1 MNYTL
6 YLSFK
11 YLKPQKD
18 KFFSYLSLTISVCGI
33 AIGVATLIV
42 TLGIMTGFHKE
53 IKNRLSMLYPDII
66 ITSNY
71 DIPEEVLKNNK
82 HIRFYSPFLY
92 SQVIIKFNNNVYTS
106 VVKGINYETEKN
118 VVKIDKLIKW
128 ADERDKLDKKFIVLG
143 KELAKN
149 LGVSFNDEIVMILPT
164 QVHTPF
170 GNLPL
175 TEKFFVKGI
184 LYSGIYEYDSNL
196 CFIDY
201 NIATKIF
208 YDNIGRQ
215 LNAVKCWGIKV
226 NNEKFLYDVVSYLR
240 TNLPPLT
247 KILTWIE
254 LNYNFFTALK
264 LEKIMMIIIVS
275 LIIVVACF
283 MIISNL
289 LLKGLQKSKDI
300 GILMAIGVSKK
311 DVRKI
316 FFFQGITIT
325 LLGIL
330 LGTVLGFTLGLLIKQ
345 YQFISLPKGVY
356 FIDKIPVYFSL
367 PDIIITLAIAFIVG
381 IIASIY
387 PAYKVSQFDPVEIIR
402 YG

>member
-18 KFFSYLSLTISVCGI
+18 KFFSYLSLAISICGI

-42 TLGIMTGFHKE
+42 TLGVMTGFHRE

-66 ITSNY
+66 VTSHY
-71 DIPEEVLKNNK
+71 DISEEVLKNNK
-82 HIRFYSPFLY
+82 QIYSYSPFLY
-92 SQVIIKFNNNVYTS
+92 SQVILKFGDKVYTS
-106 VVKGINYETEKN
+106 VVKGINYDTEKK

-128 ADERDKLDKKFIVLG
+128 FDDPKLDKKSIVLG
-143 KELAKN
+143 KELAKS
-149 LGVSFNDEIVMILPT
+149 LGVSFNDEVVMILPT
-164 QVHTPF
+164 QVQTPF
-170 GNLPL
+170 GSLPL
-175 TEKFFVKGI
+175 TEKFLVKGF
-184 LYSGIYEYDSNL
+184 LSSGIYEYDNNL

-201 NIATKIF
+201 NVATKIF
-208 YDNIGRQ
+208 YDNTTNQ

-226 NNEKFLYDVVSYLR
+226 NNEKSLYDVVSYLK

-275 LIIVVACF
+275 LIIIVACF
-283 MIISNL
+283 MIVSNL

-300 GILMAIGVSKK
+300 GILLAIGVSKK
-311 DVRKI
+311 DVRRI
-316 FFFQGITIT
+316 FFLQGIVIT
-325 LLGIL
+325 LTGIL
-330 LGTVLGFTLGLLIKQ
+330 LGSILGFTLGWLIKQ
-345 YQFISLPKGVY
+345 YQFVKLPKGVY

-367 PDIIITLAIAFIVG
+367 PDIVITLSITIIVG
-381 IIASIY
+381 FLASLY
-387 PAYKVSQFDPVEIIR
+387 PSYKISQFDPVEIIR

>member
-18 KFFSYLSLTISVCGI
+18 KFFSYLSLAISICGI

-42 TLGIMTGFHKE
+42 TLGVMTGFHRE

-66 ITSNY
+66 VTSHY
-71 DIPEEVLKNNK
+71 DISEEVLKNNK
-82 HIRFYSPFLY
+82 QIYSYSPFLY
-92 SQVIIKFNNNVYTS
+92 SQVILKFGDKVYTS
-106 VVKGINYETEKN
+106 VVKGINYDTEKK

-128 ADERDKLDKKFIVLG
+128 FDDSKLDKKSIVLG
-143 KELAKN
+143 KELAKS
-149 LGVSFNDEIVMILPT
+149 LGVSFNDEVVMILPT
-164 QVHTPF
+164 QVQTPF
-170 GNLPL
+170 GSLPL
-175 TEKFFVKGI
+175 TEKFLVKGI
-184 LYSGIYEYDSNL
+184 LSSGIYEYDNNL

-201 NIATKIF
+201 NVATKIF
-208 YDNIGRQ
+208 YDNTTNQ
-215 LNAVKCWGIKV
+215 LNAVKCLGIKV
-226 NNEKFLYDVVSYLR
+226 NNEKSLYDVVSYLK

-275 LIIVVACF
+275 LIIIVACF
-283 MIISNL
+283 MIVSNL

-300 GILMAIGVSKK
+300 GILLAIGVSKK
-311 DVRKI
+311 DVRRI
-316 FFFQGITIT
+316 FFLQGIVIT
-325 LLGIL
+325 LTGIL
-330 LGTVLGFTLGLLIKQ
+330 LGSILGFTLGWLIKQ
-345 YQFISLPKGVY
+345 YQFVKLPKGVY

-367 PDIIITLAIAFIVG
+367 PDIAITLSITIIVG
-381 IIASIY
+381 FLASLY
-387 PAYKVSQFDPVEIIR
+387 PSYKISQFDPVEIIR

>member
-6 YLSFK
+6 YLSLK

-18 KFFSYLSLTISVCGI
+18 KFFSYLSLAISICGI

-42 TLGIMTGFHKE
+42 TLGVMTGFHIE

-66 ITSNY
+66 VTSHY
-71 DIPEEVLKNNK
+71 DISEEVLKNNK
-82 HIRFYSPFLY
+82 QIYSYSPFLY
-92 SQVIIKFNNNVYTS
+92 SQVILKFGDKVYTS
-106 VVKGINYETEKN
+106 VVKGINYDTEKK

-128 ADERDKLDKKFIVLG
+128 FDDPKLDKKSIVLG
-143 KELAKN
+143 KELAKS
-149 LGVSFNDEIVMILPT
+149 LGVSFNDEVVMILPT
-164 QVHTPF
+164 QIQTPF
-170 GNLPL
+170 GSLPL
-175 TEKFFVKGI
+175 TEKFLVKGI
-184 LYSGIYEYDSNL
+184 LSSGIYEYDNNL

-201 NIATKIF
+201 NVATKIF
-208 YDNIGRQ
+208 YDNTTNQ
-215 LNAVKCWGIKV
+215 LNAVKCLGIKV
-226 NNEKFLYDVVSYLR
+226 NNEKFLYDVVSYLK

-275 LIIVVACF
+275 LIIIVACF
-283 MIISNL
+283 MIVSNL

-300 GILMAIGVSKK
+300 GILLAIGVSKK
-311 DVRKI
+311 DVRRI
-316 FFFQGITIT
+316 FFLQGIVIT
-325 LLGIL
+325 LTGIL
-330 LGTVLGFTLGLLIKQ
+330 LGSILGFTLGWLIKQ
-345 YQFISLPKGVY
+345 YQFVKLPKGVY

-367 PDIIITLAIAFIVG
+367 PDVVITLSITIIVG
-381 IIASIY
+381 FLASLY
-387 PAYKVSQFDPVEIIR
+387 PSYKISQLDPVEIIR

>member
-1 MNYTL
+1 MNYTTF
-6 YLSFK
+6 LSLK
-11 YLKPQKD
+11 YLRPQKD
-18 KFFSYLSLTISVCGI
+18 KFFSYLSLIISICGI

-42 TLGIMTGFHKE
+42 TLGVMTGFHKE
-53 IKNRLSMLYPDII
+53 IKYRLSMLYPDII
-66 ITSNY
+66 VTTNY
-71 DIPEEVLKNNK
+71 DISEDVFKNDK
-82 HIRFYSPFLY
+82 RIKFYSPFLY
-92 SQVIIKFNNNVYTS
+92 SQVILKFNDKVYTS
-106 VVKGINYETEKN
+106 VVKAINYDTEKK

-128 ADERDKLDKKFIVLG
+128 ADDNKLDKNYIVLG
-143 KELAKN
+143 KELAKS
-149 LGVSFNDEIVMILPT
+149 LGVSFNDEVVMILPT
-164 QVHTPF
+164 QVQTPF

-175 TEKFFVKGI
+175 TEKFLVKGF
-184 LYSGIYEYDSNL
+184 LHSGIYEYDSNL
-196 CFIDY
+196 CFIAYDV
-201 NIATKIF
+201 ATKIF
-208 YDNIGRQ
+208 YDSITKQ

-226 NNEKFLYDVVSYLR
+226 DNEKFLYEVVSYLK

-275 LIIVVACF
+275 LIIIVACF

-300 GILMAIGVSKK
+300 GILLAIGVNKK
-311 DVRKI
+311 DVIKI
-316 FFFQGITIT
+316 FFLQGIIIT

-330 LGTVLGFTLGLLIKQ
+330 FGSILGFTFGWLIKQ
-345 YQFISLPKGVY
+345 YQFVKLPKGVY

-367 PDIIITLAIAFIVG
+367 PDIIVTLSITIIVG
-381 IIASIY
+381 FLASLY
-387 PAYKVSQFDPVEIIR
+387 PSYKISQFDPVEIIR

>member
-18 KFFSYLSLTISVCGI
+18 KFFSYLSLAISICGI

-42 TLGIMTGFHKE
+42 TLGVMSGFHRE

-66 ITSNY
+66 VTSHY
-71 DIPEEVLKNNK
+71 DISEEVLKNNK
-82 HIRFYSPFLY
+82 QIYSYSPFLY
-92 SQVIIKFNNNVYTS
+92 SQVILKFGDKVYTS
-106 VVKGINYETEKN
+106 VVKGINYDTEKK

-128 ADERDKLDKKFIVLG
+128 FDDPKLDKKSIVLG
-143 KELAKN
+143 KELAKS
-149 LGVSFNDEIVMILPT
+149 LGVSFNDEVVMILPT
-164 QVHTPF
+164 QVQTPF
-170 GNLPL
+170 GSLPL
-175 TEKFFVKGI
+175 TEKFLVKGI
-184 LYSGIYEYDSNL
+184 LSSGIYEYDNNL

-201 NIATKIF
+201 NVATKIF
-208 YDNIGRQ
+208 YDNTTNQ
-215 LNAVKCWGIKV
+215 LNAVKCLGIKV
-226 NNEKFLYDVVSYLR
+226 NNEKSLYDVVSYLK

-275 LIIVVACF
+275 LIIIVACF
-283 MIISNL
+283 MIVSNL

-300 GILMAIGVSKK
+300 GILLAIGVSKK
-311 DVRKI
+311 DVRRI
-316 FFFQGITIT
+316 FFLQGIIIT
-325 LLGIL
+325 LTGIL
-330 LGTVLGFTLGLLIKQ
+330 LGSILGFTLGWLIKQ
-345 YQFISLPKGVY
+345 YQFVKLPKGVY

-367 PDIIITLAIAFIVG
+367 PDIVITLSITIIVG
-381 IIASIY
+381 FLASLY
-387 PAYKVSQFDPVEIIR
+387 PSYKISQFDPVEIIR

>member
-18 KFFSYLSLTISVCGI
+18 KFFSYLSLAISICGI

-42 TLGIMTGFHKE
+42 TLGVMTGFHRE

-66 ITSNY
+66 VTSHY
-71 DIPEEVLKNNK
+71 DISEEVLKNNK
-82 HIRFYSPFLY
+82 QIYSYSPFLY
-92 SQVIIKFNNNVYTS
+92 SQVILKFGDKVYTS
-106 VVKGINYETEKN
+106 VVKGINYDTEKK

-128 ADERDKLDKKFIVLG
+128 FDDPKLDKKSIVLG
-143 KELAKN
+143 KELAKS
-149 LGVSFNDEIVMILPT
+149 LGVSFNDEVVMILPT
-164 QVHTPF
+164 QIQTPF
-170 GNLPL
+170 GSLPL
-175 TEKFFVKGI
+175 TEKFLVKGI
-184 LYSGIYEYDSNL
+184 FSSGIYEYDNNL

-201 NIATKIF
+201 NVATKIF
-208 YDNIGRQ
+208 YDNTTNQ

-226 NNEKFLYDVVSYLR
+226 NNEKFLYDVVSYLK

-275 LIIVVACF
+275 LIIIVACF
-283 MIISNL
+283 MIVSNL

-300 GILMAIGVSKK
+300 GILLAIGVSKK

-316 FFFQGITIT
+316 FFLQGIVIT
-325 LLGIL
+325 LTGIL
-330 LGTVLGFTLGLLIKQ
+330 LGSILGFTLGWLIKQ
-345 YQFISLPKGVY
+345 YQFVKLPKGVY

-367 PDIIITLAIAFIVG
+367 PDIVITLSITIIVG
-381 IIASIY
+381 FLASLY
-387 PAYKVSQFDPVEIIR
+387 PSYKISQFDPVEIIR

>member
-1 MNYTL
+1 MNYAL
-6 YLSFK
+6 YLSLK

-18 KFFSYLSLTISVCGI
+18 KFFSYLSLAISICGI

-42 TLGIMTGFHKE
+42 TLGVMTGFHRE

-66 ITSNY
+66 VTSNY
-71 DIPEEVLKNNK
+71 DISEEVLKSNK
-82 HIRFYSPFLY
+82 QIYSYSPFLY
-92 SQVIIKFNNNVYTS
+92 SQAILKFGDKVYTS
-106 VVKGINYETEKN
+106 VVKGINYDTEKK

-128 ADERDKLDKKFIVLG
+128 LDDNKLDKKSIVLG
-143 KELAKN
+143 KELAKS
-149 LGVSFNDEIVMILPT
+149 LGVSFNDEVVMILPT
-164 QVHTPF
+164 QVQTPF

-175 TEKFFVKGI
+175 TEKFLVKGI
-184 LYSGIYEYDSNL
+184 LSSGIYEYDSNL

-201 NIATKIF
+201 NVATKIF
-208 YDNIGRQ
+208 YDNVTKQ
-215 LNAVKCWGIKV
+215 FNAIKCWGIKV
-226 NNEKFLYDVVSYLR
+226 NNEKVLYDVVSYLK
-240 TNLPPLT
+240 TNLSPLT

-275 LIIVVACF
+275 LIIIVACF

-300 GILMAIGVSKK
+300 GILLAIGVSKK

-316 FFFQGITIT
+316 FFLQGVTIT

-330 LGTVLGFTLGLLIKQ
+330 LGAGLGFTLGLLIKQ
-345 YQFISLPKGVY
+345 YQFITLPRGVY

-367 PDIIITLAIAFIVG
+367 PDIITTLAITIIVG
-381 IIASIY
+381 IFASIY
-387 PAYKVSQFDPVEIIR
+387 PAYKISQFDPVEIIR

>member
-18 KFFSYLSLTISVCGI
+18 KFFSYLSLAISICGI

-42 TLGIMTGFHKE
+42 TLGVMTGFHRE

-66 ITSNY
+66 VTSHY
-71 DIPEEVLKNNK
+71 DISEEVLKNNK
-82 HIRFYSPFLY
+82 QIYSYSPFLY
-92 SQVIIKFNNNVYTS
+92 SQAILKFGDKVYTS
-106 VVKGINYETEKN
+106 VVKGINYDTEKK

-128 ADERDKLDKKFIVLG
+128 FDDPKLDKKSIVLG
-143 KELAKN
+143 KELAKS
-149 LGVSFNDEIVMILPT
+149 LGVSFNDEVVMILPT
-164 QVHTPF
+164 QVQTPF
-170 GNLPL
+170 GSLPL
-175 TEKFFVKGI
+175 TEKFLVKGI
-184 LYSGIYEYDSNL
+184 LSSGIYEYDNNL

-201 NIATKIF
+201 NVATKIF
-208 YDNIGRQ
+208 YDNTTNQ
-215 LNAVKCWGIKV
+215 LNAVKCLGIKV
-226 NNEKFLYDVVSYLR
+226 NNEKSLYDVVSYLK

-275 LIIVVACF
+275 LIIIVACF
-283 MIISNL
+283 MIVSNL

-300 GILMAIGVSKK
+300 GILLAIGVSKK
-311 DVRKI
+311 DVRRI
-316 FFFQGITIT
+316 FFLQGIVIT
-325 LLGIL
+325 LTGIL
-330 LGTVLGFTLGLLIKQ
+330 LGSILGFTLGWLIKQ
-345 YQFISLPKGVY
+345 YQFVKLPKGVY

-367 PDIIITLAIAFIVG
+367 PDIAITLSITIIVG
-381 IIASIY
+381 FLASLY
-387 PAYKVSQFDPVEIIR
+387 PSYKISQFDPVEIIR

>member
-18 KFFSYLSLTISVCGI
+18 KFFSYLSLAISICGI

-42 TLGIMTGFHKE
+42 TLGVMTGFHRE

-66 ITSNY
+66 VTSHY
-71 DIPEEVLKNNK
+71 DISEEVLKNNK
-82 HIRFYSPFLY
+82 QIYFYSPFLY
-92 SQVIIKFNNNVYTS
+92 SQVILKFGDKVYTS
-106 VVKGINYETEKN
+106 VVKGINYDTEKK

-128 ADERDKLDKKFIVLG
+128 FDDPKLDKKSIVLG
-143 KELAKN
+143 KELAKS
-149 LGVSFNDEIVMILPT
+149 LGVSFNDEVVMILPT
-164 QVHTPF
+164 QVQTPF
-170 GNLPL
+170 GSLPL
-175 TEKFFVKGI
+175 TEKFLVKGI
-184 LYSGIYEYDSNL
+184 LSSGIYEYDNNL

-201 NIATKIF
+201 NVATKIF
-208 YDNIGRQ
+208 YDNTTNQ

-226 NNEKFLYDVVSYLR
+226 NNEKSLYDVVSYLK

-275 LIIVVACF
+275 LIIIVACF
-283 MIISNL
+283 MIVSNL

-300 GILMAIGVSKK
+300 GILLAIGVSKK
-311 DVRKI
+311 DVRRI
-316 FFFQGITIT
+316 FFLQGIVIT
-325 LLGIL
+325 LTGIL
-330 LGTVLGFTLGLLIKQ
+330 LGSILGFTLGWLIKQ
-345 YQFISLPKGVY
+345 YQFVKLPKGVY

-367 PDIIITLAIAFIVG
+367 PDIVITLSITIIVG
-381 IIASIY
+381 FLASLY
-387 PAYKVSQFDPVEIIR
+387 PSYKISQLDPVEIIR

>member
-18 KFFSYLSLTISVCGI
+18 KFFSYLSLAISICGI

-42 TLGIMTGFHKE
+42 TLGVMTGFHRE

-66 ITSNY
+66 VTSHY
-71 DIPEEVLKNNK
+71 DISEEVLKNNK
-82 HIRFYSPFLY
+82 QIYSYSPFLY
-92 SQVIIKFNNNVYTS
+92 SQVILKFGDKVYTS
-106 VVKGINYETEKN
+106 VVKGINYDTEKK

-128 ADERDKLDKKFIVLG
+128 FDDPKLDKKSIVLG
-143 KELAKN
+143 KELAKS
-149 LGVSFNDEIVMILPT
+149 LGVSFNDEVVMILPT

-170 GNLPL
+170 GSLPL
-175 TEKFFVKGI
+175 TEKFLVKGI
-184 LYSGIYEYDSNL
+184 FSSGIYEYDNNL

-201 NIATKIF
+201 NVATKIF
-208 YDNIGRQ
+208 YDNTTNQ

-226 NNEKFLYDVVSYLR
+226 NNEKSLYDVVSYLK

-275 LIIVVACF
+275 LIIIVACF
-283 MIISNL
+283 MIVSNL

-300 GILMAIGVSKK
+300 GILLAIGVSKK
-311 DVRKI
+311 YVRRI
-316 FFFQGITIT
+316 FFLQGIVIT
-325 LLGIL
+325 LTGIL
-330 LGTVLGFTLGLLIKQ
+330 LGSILGFTLGWLIKQ
-345 YQFISLPKGVY
+345 YQFVKLPKGVY

-367 PDIIITLAIAFIVG
+367 PDIAITLSITIIVG
-381 IIASIY
+381 FLASLY
-387 PAYKVSQFDPVEIIR
+387 PSYKISQFDPVEIIR

>member
-18 KFFSYLSLTISVCGI
+18 KFFSYLSLAISICGI

-42 TLGIMTGFHKE
+42 TLGVMTGFHRE

-66 ITSNY
+66 VTSHY
-71 DIPEEVLKNNK
+71 DISEEVLKNNK
-82 HIRFYSPFLY
+82 QIYSYSPFLY
-92 SQVIIKFNNNVYTS
+92 SQVILKFGDKVYTS
-106 VVKGINYETEKN
+106 VVKGINYDTEKK

-128 ADERDKLDKKFIVLG
+128 FDDPKLDKKSIVLG
-143 KELAKN
+143 KELAKS
-149 LGVSFNDEIVMILPT
+149 LGVSFNDEVVMILPT
-164 QVHTPF
+164 QVQTPF
-170 GNLPL
+170 GSLPL
-175 TEKFFVKGI
+175 TEKFLVKGI
-184 LYSGIYEYDSNL
+184 LSSGIYEYDNNL

-201 NIATKIF
+201 NVATKIF
-208 YDNIGRQ
+208 YDNTTNQ
-215 LNAVKCWGIKV
+215 LNAVKCLGIKV
-226 NNEKFLYDVVSYLR
+226 NNEKSLYDVVSYLK

-275 LIIVVACF
+275 LIIIVACF
-283 MIISNL
+283 MIVSNL

-300 GILMAIGVSKK
+300 GILLAIGVSKK
-311 DVRKI
+311 DVRRI
-316 FFFQGITIT
+316 FFLQGIVIT
-325 LLGIL
+325 LTGIL
-330 LGTVLGFTLGLLIKQ
+330 LGSILGFTLGWLIKQ
-345 YQFISLPKGVY
+345 YQFVKLPKGVY

-367 PDIIITLAIAFIVG
+367 PDIAITLSITIIVG
-381 IIASIY
+381 FLASLY
-387 PAYKVSQFDPVEIIR
+387 PSYKISQFDPVEIIR

>member
-18 KFFSYLSLTISVCGI
+18 KFFSYLSLAISICGI

-42 TLGIMTGFHKE
+42 TLGVMTGFHRE

-66 ITSNY
+66 VTSHY
-71 DIPEEVLKNNK
+71 DISEEVLKNNK
-82 HIRFYSPFLY
+82 QIYSYSPFLY
-92 SQVIIKFNNNVYTS
+92 SQVILKFGNKVYTS
-106 VVKGINYETEKN
+106 VVKGINYDTEKK

-128 ADERDKLDKKFIVLG
+128 FDDPKLDKKSIVLG
-143 KELAKN
+143 KELAKS
-149 LGVSFNDEIVMILPT
+149 LGVSFNDEVVMILPT
-164 QVHTPF
+164 QVQTPF
-170 GNLPL
+170 GSLPL
-175 TEKFFVKGI
+175 TEKFLVKGI
-184 LYSGIYEYDSNL
+184 LSSGIYEYDNNL

-208 YDNIGRQ
+208 YDNTTNQ
-215 LNAVKCWGIKV
+215 LNAVKCLGIKV
-226 NNEKFLYDVVSYLR
+226 NNEKSLYDVVSYLK

-275 LIIVVACF
+275 LIIIVACF
-283 MIISNL
+283 MIVSNL

-300 GILMAIGVSKK
+300 GILLAIGVSKK
-311 DVRKI
+311 DVQRI
-316 FFFQGITIT
+316 FFLQGIVIT
-325 LLGIL
+325 LTGIL
-330 LGTVLGFTLGLLIKQ
+330 LGSVLGFILGWLIKQ
-345 YQFISLPKGVY
+345 YQFVKLPKGVY

-367 PDIIITLAIAFIVG
+367 PDIVITLSITIIVG
-381 IIASIY
+381 FLASLY
-387 PAYKVSQFDPVEIIR
+387 PSYKISQFDPVEIIR

>member
-1 MNYTL
+1 MNYAL
-6 YLSFK
+6 YLSLK

-18 KFFSYLSLTISVCGI
+18 KFFSYLSLAISICGI

-42 TLGIMTGFHKE
+42 TLGVMTGFHRE

-66 ITSNY
+66 VTSNY
-71 DIPEEVLKNNK
+71 DISEEVLKSNK
-82 HIRFYSPFLY
+82 QIYSYSPFLY
-92 SQVIIKFNNNVYTS
+92 SQVILKFGDKVYTS
-106 VVKGINYETEKN
+106 VVKGINYDTEKK

-128 ADERDKLDKKFIVLG
+128 LDDNKLDKKSIVLG
-143 KELAKN
+143 KELAKS
-149 LGVSFNDEIVMILPT
+149 LGVSFNDEVVMILPT
-164 QVHTPF
+164 QVQTPF

-175 TEKFFVKGI
+175 TEKFLVKGI
-184 LYSGIYEYDSNL
+184 LSSGIYEYDSNL

-201 NIATKIF
+201 NVATKIF
-208 YDNIGRQ
+208 YDNVTKQ
-215 LNAVKCWGIKV
+215 LNAIKCWGIKV
-226 NNEKFLYDVVSYLR
+226 NNEKVLYDVVSYLK
-240 TNLPPLT
+240 TNLSPLT

-275 LIIVVACF
+275 LIIIVACF

-300 GILMAIGVSKK
+300 GILLAIGVSKK

-316 FFFQGITIT
+316 FFLQGFTIT

-330 LGTVLGFTLGLLIKQ
+330 LGAGLGFTLGLLIKQ
-345 YQFISLPKGVY
+345 YQFITLPRGVY

-367 PDIIITLAIAFIVG
+367 PDIITTLAITIIVG
-381 IIASIY
+381 IFASIY
-387 PAYKVSQFDPVEIIR
+387 PAYKISQFDPVEIIR

>member
-6 YLSFK
+6 YLSLK

-18 KFFSYLSLTISVCGI
+18 KFFSYLSLAISICGI

-42 TLGIMTGFHKE
+42 TLGVMTGFHRE

-66 ITSNY
+66 VTSHY
-71 DIPEEVLKNNK
+71 DISEEVLKNNK
-82 HIRFYSPFLY
+82 QIYSYSPFLY
-92 SQVIIKFNNNVYTS
+92 SQVILKFGDKVYTS
-106 VVKGINYETEKN
+106 VVKGINYDTEKK

-128 ADERDKLDKKFIVLG
+128 FDDPKLDKKSIVLG
-143 KELAKN
+143 KELAKS
-149 LGVSFNDEIVMILPT
+149 LGVSFNDEVVMILPT
-164 QVHTPF
+164 QIQTPF
-170 GNLPL
+170 GSLPL
-175 TEKFFVKGI
+175 TEKFLVKGI
-184 LYSGIYEYDSNL
+184 LSSGIYEYDNNL

-201 NIATKIF
+201 NVATKIF
-208 YDNIGRQ
+208 YDNTTNQ

-226 NNEKFLYDVVSYLR
+226 NNEKSLYDVVSYLK

-275 LIIVVACF
+275 LIIIVACF
-283 MIISNL
+283 MIVSNL

-300 GILMAIGVSKK
+300 GILLAIGVSKK
-311 DVRKI
+311 DVRRI
-316 FFFQGITIT
+316 FFLQGIVIT
-325 LLGIL
+325 LTGIL
-330 LGTVLGFTLGLLIKQ
+330 LGSILGFTLGWLIKQ
-345 YQFISLPKGVY
+345 YQFVKLPKGVY

-367 PDIIITLAIAFIVG
+367 PDIVITLSITIIVG
-381 IIASIY
+381 FLASLY
-387 PAYKVSQFDPVEIIR
+387 PSYKISQFDPVEIIR